1 MPIPVEVPMLCPTPR
16 AEADLVVTEHG
27 IAECAA
33 ARWPSE
39 PVRLSQSP
47 TRPSAPNWN
56 CGGDHN
62 VDQRVGRD
70 RTEQHPQARHVLEG
84 GDHREEVLKRDQH
97 QTKPDSHPAEIA
109 RAG

>member
-1 MPIPVEVPMLCPTPR
+1 MR
-16 AEADLVVTEHG
+16 
-27 IAECAA
+27 
-33 ARWPSE
+33 
-39 PVRLSQSP
+39 
-47 TRPSAPNWN
+47 RPGQG
-56 CGGDHN
+56 GGDHN

-97 QTKPDSHPAEIA
+97 QTKPDPHPAEIA